1 MVLPY
6 IRVTMKIWITLACED
21 DMINAL
27 SAEDKAFIMSS
38 SKSPLFYKSLVRV
51 VFPNFFKLRESVF
64 ISRLLTKCVIKQ
76 L

>member
-1 MVLPY
+1 
-6 IRVTMKIWITLACED
+6 
-21 DMINAL
+21 MINAI

-51 VFPNFFKLRESVF
+51 VFPNLFKLRESVF
-64 ISRLLTKCVIKQ
+64 FSRLLTKCVIKQ

>member
-1 MVLPY
+1 
-6 IRVTMKIWITLACED
+6 
-21 DMINAL
+21 MINAM
-27 SAEDKAFIMSS
+27 SAADKAFIMSS

-64 ISRLLTKCVIKQ
+64 FCRLLTKCVIKQ

>member
-1 MVLPY
+1 
-6 IRVTMKIWITLACED
+6 
-21 DMINAL
+21 MINAM
-27 SAEDKAFIMSS
+27 SAADKAFIMSS

-64 ISRLLTKCVIKQ
+64 FCRLLTKCVIQQ